1 MYWPKATDFLPE
13 ASTRREPCCPAST
26 NPGRAGAGALGAFA
40 KSAYPPGDRSRKHR
54 WSPGVL
60 GGYRGRLAL
69 SPEARVTVP
78 ACAGAGRR
86 GVSRRRRR
94 TSGPSSLGASPS
106 PPALPGSAQDGRRRR
121 RRRTGDNAI
130 EPRPRPPHSPPW
142 PDPSAG
148 QERHDARLLRP
159 SARGPCTS
167 PAQSATL
174 SPPQWEVWVAKC
186 GTVAN
191 ERSKERGWVVGEWL
205 GFSGA
210 AGRHSGVSTEG
221 CACRQCRR
229 YAVIHLEKQGSLG
242 KAPCSAALGR
252 RRPRRGSPR
261 SSSGARRESRWSWFP
276 Q

>member
-1 MYWPKATDFLPE
+1 MAVVIAVDRPIRQQTCKETRKQSCKPTSWHVDMYWPKATDFLPE

-26 NPGRAGAGALGAFA
+26 NPRTSWHRCSWSLCQVCLTLQAHG
-40 KSAYPPGDRSRKHR
+40 PRKHR

-148 QERHDARLLRP
+148 QERHDAGLLRP
-159 SARGPCTS
+159 LARGPCTS
-167 PAQSATL
+167 PVQPATL
-174 SPPQWEVWVAKC
+174 SPPNGKCASESAGQWQ
-186 GTVAN
+186 T
-191 ERSKERGWVVGEWL
+191 R
-205 GFSGA
+205 
-210 AGRHSGVSTEG
+210 
-221 CACRQCRR
+221 
-229 YAVIHLEKQGSLG
+229 
-242 KAPCSAALGR
+242 
-252 RRPRRGSPR
+252 
-261 SSSGARRESRWSWFP
+261 GARSAVGWWGSGWGPVERQAGILAYLRKAVP
-276 Q
+276 AARAVAMR